1 MVPLNALQ
9 KANLPLILELSNM
22 EIESCLNNDLKSDIP
37 SLPSHSQS
45 VERSVKLVSEASHVT
60 YGLESRH
67 KTIVAKVLGRSMRPS
82 FLSKSYYQHCFEE
95 LPEL

>member
-9 KANLPLILELSNM
+9 NANPPLILELSNT
-22 EIESCLNNDLKSDIP
+22 EIKSCLNNDLKPDIP

-45 VERSVKLVSEASHVT
+45 VERSVKFVSEASHVS
-60 YGLESRH
+60 YGHESRH
-67 KTIVAKVLGRSMRPS
+67 KTIVAKVLGQNMRPS
-82 FLSKSYYQHCFEE
+82 FSSKGYYQRCFEE